1 MNIPTEITTQVQ
13 TQNVTPEQNNNPN
26 RPIRIPRPQQQFSPP
41 ENTTAPADATNVA
54 AIKIHKGKI
63 EYARPNIQVG
73 NMQELINLMVEEGIS
88 FRITSGYRPGAKTK
102 QGRPSHHGAGNAIDI
117 TPIKG
122 QT

>member
-1 MNIPTEITTQVQ
+1 
-13 TQNVTPEQNNNPN
+13 
-26 RPIRIPRPQQQFSPP
+26 
-41 ENTTAPADATNVA
+41 
-54 AIKIHKGKI
+54 
-63 EYARPNIQVG
+63 
-73 NMQELINLMVEEGIS
+73 MQELINLMVEEGIS